1 MKDAAIIV
9 LIIYVLAN
17 AWILYYFFVHKNRE
31 ADREY
36 DRKLKEIYEP
46 KRSKLFP

>member
-9 LIIYVLAN
+9 LIIYTLAN
-17 AWILYYFFVHKNRE
+17 AGILYYFFVYKNKE

-36 DRKLKEIYEP
+36 DRKIREIYNVD
-46 KRSKLFP
+46 R

>member
-1 MKDAAIIV
+1 MNTAAILV

-17 AWILYYFFVHKNRE
+17 AGILYYFFVHKNNE

-36 DRKLKEIYEP
+36 DRKLKEIYNGMQS
-46 KRSKLFP
+46 SKNN